1 MLKAHARIVSFLAIV
16 TDVFVIIAAL
26 TVAWIYQH
34 YFVAADGN
42 SSLLWLVAVLAP
54 IWLYLLNH
62 FELYGPLRRRSR
74 VDLTISVMMV
84 HLVGGVIGFAALLPF
99 APDLVFEGVAL
110 VFLVASFVLVAMEKI
125 LVRSGLGFFRRQG
138 FNTRNLLIVGRPK
151 DIQNFDGRLAGYS
164 DWGLIILGVVLTED
178 DAGHRTP
185 DSLETL
191 GSFED
196 IVDVCKSH
204 PVDEVILCTPRD
216 LVPDFKEKL
225 VALQEL
231 GVSVRVVL
239 ESFDHRYSKKEMG
252 YFCDRIPFL
261 TISSNRLDTEMIL
274 LKRVLD
280 IVGSLVGLVF
290 TAAIFP
296 FVALAIKLESP
307 GPVFF
312 GQDRVGEHGRIFTV
326 WKFRSMHIDA
336 EERKQELLASNEMEG
351 AIFKIDND
359 PRITRIGQ
367 LLRQTSLDEC
377 PQFWNV
383 LTGEMSL
390 VGTRPPTPDEVMQY
404 ENWQRRR
411 ISIRPG
417 ITGVWQVSGRNNL
430 KNFDDIV
437 RLDLSYIDNWSL
449 WLDFKILLQTVQV
462 VLSREGSC

>member
-1 MLKAHARIVSFLAIV
+1 MLKAYAGIISFLAV
-16 TDVFVIIAAL
+16 ATDVLMIIVAL
-26 TVAWIYQH
+26 VVAWIYQLS
-34 YFVAADGN
+34 FGAAGGN
-42 SSLLWLVAVLAP
+42 SSVLWLAALLVP

-62 FELYGPLRRRSR
+62 FELYGSLRRRTR
-74 VDLTISVMMV
+74 IDLAISVMMV
-84 HLVGGVIGFAALLPF
+84 HLVGGVIGFAALMPF

-110 VFLVASFVLVAMEKI
+110 VFLIASFVLVTMEKVLI
-125 LVRSGLGFFRRQG
+125 RSGLGFIRSQG

-151 DIQNFDGRLAGYS
+151 DIQKFNGRLAGHS

-178 DAGHRTP
+178 DTEHRVP
-185 DSLETL
+185 DSLRAL
-191 GSFED
+191 GNFEE
-196 IVDVCKSH
+196 IVDVCKSN

-216 LVPDFKEKL
+216 LVPNFKEKL
-225 VALQEL
+225 ITLQEL
-231 GVSVRVVL
+231 GVYVRVVL
-239 ESFDHRYSKKEMG
+239 ESFDHRYSKKELG

-261 TISSNRLDTEMIL
+261 TISSNRLDTEMVL

-280 IVGSLVGLVF
+280 IAGSLAGLVF

-296 FVALAIKLESP
+296 FVALAIKLESS

-312 GQDRVGEHGRIFTV
+312 GQDRVGEHGRIFKV
-326 WKFRSMHIDA
+326 WKFRSMYIDA

-359 PRITRIGQ
+359 PRVTRIGQ
-367 LLRQTSLDEC
+367 FLRKTSLDEC

-383 LTGEMSL
+383 MNGDMSL
-390 VGTRPPTPDEVMQY
+390 VGTRPPTPDEVIQY

-449 WLDFKILLQTVQV
+449 WLDFKILFQTVHV